1 MNGSRVMTSAASPDL
16 AREDEERGP
25 GWAVWIAGGGL
36 TLALLAIAWTVAR
49 GPLGLV
55 YLAAYVLA
63 TAPGWPIGWWL
74 FGRRHAAAWVVGAL
88 LGYALSAWT
97 IWLATWLQADS
108 VSGRLTAWAIVS
120 IAIWTLWGV
129 IARGRAPLVAL
140 PAWKR
145 RDTVALLLLLWLVP
159 LLVGPPFKNV
169 GARDEEGNRHY
180 RAYFTA
186 DVLWHVALTAEL
198 TRFVLPP
205 KNPYAADKTLHY
217 YWTYFLVPTTIITT
231 APHLFGE
238 DYTPW
243 LLINATGAGLLF
255 VSMIAVA
262 AWCAVPRRL
271 AAMTAVAIV
280 VTAASAEGAYVL
292 WDTLLAGAPLSSVR
306 QHNIDAATRFLVDGL
321 SIDGLPRSLWYTP
334 QHAAACAYGLIALLL
349 AAAQPLRGSL
359 APVVISGVALA
370 AAVTFS
376 PLLGGMFALIYGLGI
391 IARGLAT
398 WRALPIIVVRQLLA
412 IVPFG
417 LAILALFRWSMIE
430 GAGNALHIGFHGY
443 ARNAP
448 IETLLLSLGP
458 ALLPGLLGF
467 WGLRRGRTALIV
479 PAVGF
484 TVGIGLFYF
493 ASLPTVDPV
502 WIGWRAG
509 QIMLV
514 SLPALIAQALVWLA
528 DTGRAGRAAAAIV
541 TLLAFLIGLPTTA
554 IDEYNAQ
561 DIGNRDMAAGFR
573 WTVVVTP
580 AEQEAAAWIRRAI
593 HPAAVVQMEPTV
605 RGRET
610 WTFIPTFAHR
620 RMHAGMPISL
630 LADDDYELRSRRMR
644 TAYGVPDGQYAWQM
658 LRMANVD
665 YVYVDQVERTAFPPE
680 SLTKFDTSPDLFRA
694 VFKNAEVTIYAVL
707 H

>member
-1 MNGSRVMTSAASPDL
+1 MTGSHVATRSDSPGAS
-16 AREDEERGP
+16 GP
-25 GWAVWIAGGGL
+25 AWALWVAGGGL
-36 TLALLAIAWTVAR
+36 TLAVLAIAWTVAR
-49 GPLGLV
+49 GPVGLV

-74 FGRRHAAAWVVGAL
+74 FGRRHAAGWVCGAL
-88 LGYALSAWT
+88 LGYAVSAWT
-97 IWLATWLQADS
+97 IWLATYLHADT
-108 VSGRLTAWAIVS
+108 VSGRLTAWAIVA
-120 IAIWTLWGV
+120 IAVWTLWSV
-129 IARGRAPLVAL
+129 MARDRAPLVTL
-140 PAWKR
+140 PAWTR
-145 RDTVALLLLLWLVP
+145 RDTVALLILLWLVP

-169 GARDEEGNRHY
+169 GATDAAGNRYY

-217 YWTYFLVPTTIITT
+217 YWTYFLVPTTIVTT

-238 DYTPW
+238 DYAPW

-255 VSMIAVA
+255 LSMIAVS

-349 AAAQPLRGSL
+349 AATQPLRGSV
-359 APVVISGVALA
+359 APILVSGVALA
-370 AAVTFS
+370 AGVTFS

-398 WRALPIIVVRQLLA
+398 WRALPIIVARQILA
-412 IVPFG
+412 IVPVG

-430 GAGNALHIGFHGY
+430 GAGNALHIGFHGF

-448 IETLLLSLGP
+448 IVTLLLSIGP

-467 WGLRRGRTALIV
+467 WGLRRGKTALIV

-484 TVGIGLFYF
+484 LVGIGLFYF
-493 ASLPTVDPV
+493 ASLPSVDPV

-514 SLPALIAQALVWLA
+514 SLPALIAQALVWMA
-528 DTGRAGRAAAAIV
+528 DAGRAGRAAAAVV
-541 TLLAFLIGLPTTA
+541 TLAVFVIGLPTTA
-554 IDEYNAQ
+554 IDAYNAQ

-573 WTVVVTP
+573 WTVIVTP
-580 AEQEAAAWIRRAI
+580 AEQEAARWIRRNV

-610 WTFIPTFAHR
+610 WTLIPTFAHR

-630 LADDDYELRSRRMR
+630 LAEDDYELRSRRMR

-658 LRMANVD
+658 FRMADVD
-665 YVYVDQVERTAFPPE
+665 YIYVDQVERGAFSPE
-680 SLTKFDTSPDLFRA
+680 SLAKFDSNPDLFRA